1 MIGQPPRDTPATG
14 ASALPEEIVENELP
28 SQEVGVADVPEALV
42 YVAPQWKLVWWRFRK
57 HRLATISAAILLV
70 IYGVAAFAEFV
81 APTTGDANNPA
92 YTYAPPQRVHVW
104 DSGHLGLYVYGYK
117 MTRDPVTLE
126 QSFKVDRTQ
135 KIPLT
140 LFGRG
145 PSYRMWGLFD
155 TSRHLLAPTPR
166 DAPVYLLGANALG
179 QDVLSRV
186 IYGARISMSI
196 GLVGVALSLVI
207 GLLLGG
213 ISGYYG
219 GAADTLIQRLI
230 EFLIS
235 IPTIPLWMGLAA
247 AVPPTWSPIRS
258 YFAITVILS
267 VIGWTQLAR
276 VVRGRFLSMRQEDF
290 VTAAVLDG
298 ASSFRVMWRHMLPL
312 LSSHIIAATTLAV
325 PTMILAETTLSF
337 LGLGLQPPAV
347 SWGVLLQEAQNIRAI
362 ATAPW
367 LVIVPGAAVVV
378 AVLAFNFVGDG
389 LRDAADPY
397 GG

>member
-1 MIGQPPRDTPATG
+1 
-14 ASALPEEIVENELP
+14 V
-28 SQEVGVADVPEALV
+28 
-42 YVAPQWKLVWWRFRK
+42 F
-57 HRLATISAAILLV
+57 
-70 IYGVAAFAEFV
+70 
-81 APTTGDANNPA
+81 
-92 YTYAPPQRVHVW
+92 
-104 DSGHLGLYVYGYK
+104 
-117 MTRDPVTLE
+117 
-126 QSFKVDRTQ
+126 
-135 KIPLT
+135 
-140 LFGRG
+140 
-145 PSYRMWGLFD
+145 
-155 TSRHLLAPTPR
+155 
-166 DAPVYLLGANALG
+166 LLGANSLG

-186 IYGARISMSI
+186 VYGARISLSI
-196 GLVGVALSLVI
+196 GLVGVALSLVL

-247 AVPPTWSPIRS
+247 AVPPTWSPIKS

-290 VTAAVLDG
+290 VTAALLDG
-298 ASSFRVMWRHMLPL
+298 AGPFRVMRRHMLPL

-337 LGLGLQPPAV
+337 LGLGLQAPAV

-367 LVIVPGAAVVV
+367 LVIVPGVAVVI
-378 AVLAFNFVGDG
+378 AVLAFNFIGDG

>member
-1 MIGQPPRDTPATG
+1 MLGRPPRDTPAG
-14 ASALPEEIVENELP
+14 DAPLLEPIADNELP
-28 SQEVGVADVPEALV
+28 SAELGLPDIPEARV

-57 HRLATISAAILLV
+57 HRLAMISAVLLLAV
-70 IYGVAAFAEFV
+70 YGVAAFAEFL
-81 APTTGDANNPA
+81 APTSGDASNSA
-92 YTYAPPQRVHVW
+92 YTYAPPQRLHFI
-104 DSGHLGLYVYGYK
+104 DDGKLGLYVYAYK

-126 QSFKVDRTQ
+126 QSFEVDKTK
-135 KIPLT
+135 KIPLS

-145 PSYRMWGLFD
+145 PSYRMWGLFTTD
-155 TSRHLLAPTPR
+155 RHLLAPTPR
-166 DAPVYLLGANALG
+166 DAPVFLLGANALG
-179 QDVLSRV
+179 HDVLSRV

-207 GLLLGG
+207 GLLLGSV
-213 ISGYYG
+213 SGYYG
-219 GAADTLIQRLI
+219 GAADTVIQRLI

-247 AVPPTWSPIRS
+247 AVPPTWSPIMT

-267 VIGWTQLAR
+267 VIGWTELAR
-276 VVRGRFLSMRQEDF
+276 VVRGRFLAMRQDDF
-290 VTAAVLDG
+290 VTSALLDG
-298 ASSFRVMWRHMLPL
+298 ASSFRVMRRHMLPL

-337 LGLGLQPPAV
+337 LGLGLQAPAV

-367 LVIVPGAAVVV
+367 LVIVPGLAVVLS
-378 AVLAFNFVGDG
+378 VLAFNFVGDG

>member
-1 MIGQPPRDTPATG
+1 M
-14 ASALPEEIVENELP
+14 LPETIVEAELP
-28 SQEVGVADVPEALV
+28 SAELGLPEVPEALV

-57 HRLATISAAILLV
+57 HRLAMISAVVLLGV
-70 IYGVAAFAEFV
+70 YGIATFAEFL
-81 APTTGDANNPA
+81 APTTGDSNNSA
-92 YTYAPPQRVHVW
+92 YTYAPPQRLHFI
-104 DSGHLGLYVYGYK
+104 DHGHLGLYVYPYK
-117 MTRDPVTLE
+117 ATRDPVTLE
-126 QSFKVDRTQ
+126 QTFTVDKAH
-135 KIPLT
+135 KIPLS

-145 PSYRMWGLFD
+145 PGYRMWGLFD
-155 TSRHLLAPTPR
+155 TNRHLLAPTPR
-166 DAPVYLLGANALG
+166 DAPVFLIGANALG

-196 GLVGVALSLVI
+196 GLVGVAFSLVI

-219 GAADTLIQRLI
+219 GATDTLIQRLI

-235 IPTIPLWMGLAA
+235 IPTIPLWLGLAA
-247 AVPPTWSPIRS
+247 AVPPGWSPIKS

-290 VTAAVLDG
+290 VTAALLDG
-298 ASSFRVMWRHMLPL
+298 ASPFRVMRRHMLPL

-325 PTMILAETTLSF
+325 PAMILAETTLSF

-367 LVIVPGAAVVV
+367 LVIAPGVAVVI
-378 AVLAFNFVGDG
+378 AVLSFNFIGDG